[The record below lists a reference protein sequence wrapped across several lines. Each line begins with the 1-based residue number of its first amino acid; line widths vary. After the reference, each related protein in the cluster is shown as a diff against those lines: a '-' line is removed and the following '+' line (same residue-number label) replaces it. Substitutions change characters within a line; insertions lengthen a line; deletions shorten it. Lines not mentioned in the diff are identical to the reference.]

1 VPTIDDF
8 LKSSKN
14 KKFSKAS
21 EENWKVDVSP
31 PQIDNRRRPGRRPH
45 LQPFEVSP
53 TPPPESD
60 SVAKPAAEVTQ
71 EQSSLDPAVTAEH
84 PLPDSETTREPKRGI
99 ENRAQPGTT
108 TGHNRAQI
116 SIQPGTTGHKQEK
129 TTPKPGTSTGHN
141 RAQSKDQKGSTGHG
155 VQKSNIQ
162 KRKETK
168 IANIDNQLGTTT
180 GHNRAQQPGT
190 NELVPGLDES
200 SAQLNDDLYPVKEV
214 GNRAQPDTVPG
225 LIENRARLQLNT
237 TTGHNR
243 AQQPD
248 TTGHKIY
255 PSIERKKSLPTSV
268 QQLKILNFILKTQQQ
283 TGLGYTPRMKRFY
296 IANSIGISVGGIK
309 TQLKRLCDSGFL
321 KRIDARDGRGEAGTV
336 YQLPEEVTKAM
347 VDSMQP
353 GTPTGY
359 NRAQITNQP
368 GTLTGHNNGTQQDVV
383 SSSSLINTT
392 TTVNTDP
399 VEDPGLELSNQFQEI
414 IKRLRLD
421 EHGVGSNDLL
431 SLWRRVLQRK
441 GLFKNFSDLEQSL
454 EHLAFYLGTK
464 DAEGLKH
471 PKAWMLRELERGYYP
486 EPAGFQSRE
495 EIQEESRLDDAR
507 KKKERLKKIRQERF
521 DVEFES
527 WLLEL
532 PAERK
537 NQIVGVVSLGSRAT
551 KAMLRAEFAKE
562 IGFDL
567 QGG

>member
-8 LKSSKN
+8 LKKSKN
-14 KKFSKAS
+14 KKFSKES

-53 TPPPESD
+53 VTPPVSD
-60 SVAKPAAEVTQ
+60 SVAKPAAEVTR
-71 EQSSLDPAVTAEH
+71 EQLSLDPAVTTEL
-84 PLPDSETTREPKRGI
+84 PLPDSGTTHDPKRGI
-99 ENRAQPGTT
+99 ANRAQPDTT
-108 TGHNRAQI
+108 TGHNRAQ
-116 SIQPGTTGHKQEK
+116 STTQPGTTGHKQDK

-141 RAQSKDQKGSTGHG
+141 RAQSKNQKESTGHG
-155 VQKSNIQ
+155 VQKTNIRKQ
-162 KRKETK
+162 KETK
-168 IANIDNQLGTTT
+168 KVEIDSQPGTTT
-180 GHNRAQQPGT
+180 GHNRTQQPGT

-200 SAQLNDDLYPVKEV
+200 RAQLNGDLYPVKEV
-214 GNRAQPDTVPG
+214 GNRVQLGTVPG
-225 LIENRARLQLNT
+225 LIKNRARLQPDT
-237 TTGHNR
+237 TTGHIR

-248 TTGHKIY
+248 TTGHKFY

-268 QQLKILNFILKTQQQ
+268 QQLKILSFIFKTQQQ

-296 IANSIGISVGGIK
+296 IANSIGISAGGIK

-336 YQLPEEVTKAM
+336 YQLPEEVAKTM
-347 VDSMQP
+347 VDSVQL
-353 GTPTGY
+353 GTTTGY

-368 GTLTGHNNGTQQDVV
+368 GTSTGHNNGTQQDVV
-383 SSSSLINTT
+383 SSSLINTT
-392 TTVNTDP
+392 TTVKTDP
-399 VEDPGLELSNQFQEI
+399 VEDPGLELSSQFQEI

-421 EHGVGSNDLL
+421 EHGIGSNDLL

-471 PKAWMLRELERGYYP
+471 PKAWLLKELERGYYP

-527 WLLEL
+527 WLMEL
-532 PAERK
+532 PAEKKKKLIIGCKEDSAPARG
-537 NQIVGVVSLGSRAT
+537 I
-551 KAMLRAEFAKE
+551 LRAEFAKE

-567 QGG
+567 QGE